1 MHGKQVLHDRMLTRG
16 EQMSRSTGL
25 ESYSRTAG
33 ITNTGLEAP
42 SPGALNPS
50 PEAPKADLQVA
61 RLRCIHISSVASF
74 GDLSPGT
81 GHPALHCLPAWLPAQ
96 EHRRDETVRG
106 GDGNSLTCWFTRAPS
121 CRAQQKKGT
130 NSKHK
135 RTFRDET
142 QTQTHPAKV
151 SLSVIY
157 TMPHPILL
165 LNYRFAGRSLEVY

>member
-1 MHGKQVLHDRMLTRG
+1 
-16 EQMSRSTGL
+16 MSRSTGL

-106 GDGNSLTCWFTRAPS
+106 GGWQFTHLLVYPGSQLQSNRKKAPTANINARS
-121 CRAQQKKGT
+121 ET
-130 NSKHK
+130 KHK
-135 RTFRDET
+135 HRRIL
-142 QTQTHPAKV
+142 QKYLY
-151 SLSVIY
+151 LSSTRCRIPY
-157 TMPHPILL
+157 CYSTTDLQADHSKYIK
-165 LNYRFAGRSLEVY
+165 YII